1 MRIIDLSVNVDLLEI
16 EIPKQVEY
24 TIDNLSKI

>member
-1 MRIIDLSVNVDLLEI
+1 MRIIDLSVNVDSLEI
-16 EIPKQVEY
+16 EISKQVEY